1 MSNSRSVERTRK
13 SIQIGVRDFGPIAD
27 ALVKLRPLTVFVGPS
42 NTGKTYMS
50 ILVYALHKSLR
61 GFQRLPVSHP
71 SLNYPYYLI
80 GSNKPGDASP
90 SEDTLTID
98 NELYALLTKIGRAAV
113 TYSDL
118 PQAVRDNVQAV
129 LRDPERLGRDVELE
143 LKRCLD
149 SRSNSD
155 FIRAPSADHEL
166 GITLRVGEEGRDLWS
181 FRMSMSEG
189 GTTVAGDIA
198 DVELMCWAAASDDTK
213 RARLREI
220 LARPRLLWSTS
231 LLEMA
236 ADSPGDQGRIHYFP
250 AARSGIMQSHRVI
263 ASSFISRAA
272 QGGLEPFPELP
283 TFSGVMADFMQKLIL
298 YDYGESG
305 ARDDIMID
313 LARTLET
320 EALEGWIG
328 SRKSPGGYPE
338 FLYRPVG
345 TEENIRLTR
354 ASSMV
359 SELAPIVLFLKG
371 VIKIGDTLIIE
382 EPEAHLHPAAQTQM
396 AVTLGRLVRAGIRVL
411 VTTHSDWL
419 LKEIGNLMRE
429 GALVEQTGDRGRDST
444 LPSTLHPDEV
454 GIWLFRQDG
463 AGRGST
469 VQEIPFDRSEGVE
482 PSEYDD
488 VADELY
494 NRAADLQNRMED
506 SRRDA

>member
-1 MSNSRSVERTRK
+1 MSNSRNVERTRK

-71 SLNYPYYLI
+71 SMNYPYYLI

-263 ASSFISRAA
+263 ASSLISRAA

-305 ARDDIMID
+305 ARDDVMID

-320 EALEGWIG
+320 ESLEGWIG